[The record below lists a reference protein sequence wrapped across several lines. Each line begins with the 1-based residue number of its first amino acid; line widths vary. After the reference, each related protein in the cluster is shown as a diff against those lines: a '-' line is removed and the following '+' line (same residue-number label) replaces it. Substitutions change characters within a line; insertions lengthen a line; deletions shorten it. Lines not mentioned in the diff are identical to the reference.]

1 MDQLKQEIYHLCSF
15 HPEGIPVLKLPL
27 IYRQTYSKQL
37 NIAQYGFKSLE
48 ALLEVMLDTIT
59 LQFDKNG
66 LTVKAAAPRT
76 RFENFTNV
84 PITIPN
90 PLATTALTQKAS
102 SLPAATPILPPAG
115 DQLPRLRE
123 DLTTM
128 FLGFPDGIELSK
140 IRKSYKT
147 MFHRKLRLS
156 EYGFAGL
163 KDLLLL
169 LGDTV
174 VVERQGE
181 KNIVKTVRSTTAQ
194 PRPAVKELAETN
206 SDQRPYSVERFKV
219 KKMKKVQQD
228 ILDLLKL
235 NPDGIHL
242 KKLAV
247 TYSQRYKVNLTVS
260 TFGFPSLTA
269 FIKSMKDELHLE
281 GELILLGA
289 DHRPENRDPTPPA
302 AAVKQEPPMAAAAV
316 TKQPSPQ
323 PADTPGARVA
333 IQQIKETTPGVEAQ
347 PAVNSPAEST
357 QLKAVT
363 PQKTTTEGPLQVFQ
377 WQPIAASP
385 APSLKSADFP
395 LLLGKL
401 SRSEQKKLK
410 EEAMKKQKSSTP
422 VFKEAYHSQLREMH
436 TSNMQDIEA
445 LQADDMLG
453 GGRRRVS
460 VEEANALAT
469 EFIRAIASDGE
480 HVTIEKVISRICR
493 HLRIPALQRCGIIPQ
508 RDLPAV
514 KELSRTL
521 REINIFIEAFEAV
534 RTVCTLHEIGQCLA
548 GLKNKKH
555 FEELELGPLCK
566 LPLIYKMF
574 KVPSTMKDED
584 IREIETV
591 DILKL
596 QKAYYLHYK
605 TPLPLQQYI
614 SLYDAV
620 AIQQIKETTPGVEAQ
635 PAVNSPAEST
645 QLKAVTPQKTTT
657 EGPLQVFQWQPI
669 AASPAP
675 SLKSADFPLLLGKLS
690 RSEQKKLKEEA
701 MKKQKSS
708 TPVFKEAYHSQ
719 LREMHTSN
727 MQDIEALQADDM
739 LGGGRRRVSVEE
751 ANALA
756 TEFIRAIA
764 SDGEHV
770 TIEKVISRICRHLRI
785 PALQRCGIIPQ
796 RDLPAVKELSRT
808 LREINIFIE
817 AFEAVR
823 TVCTLHEIGQ
833 CLAGLK
839 NKKHF
844 EELELGPLCKLP
856 LIYKMFKVPS
866 TMKDEDIREIE
877 TVDILKS
884 LRAYMREQRAYRSK
898 VDLAE
903 FMQFVMDQYNC
914 DSPYELGIR
923 IQSVALSV
931 STLRKAQTSETVSM
945 DKARVIIEKEI
956 EEEAQS
962 KMRKI
967 KKTLFDPANGPQLF
981 STGGSTELRRKY
993 ASLTAAEVVL
1003 EVFNNAGGVF
1013 SKKMTKHVQDFL
1025 LRVMGDRLAMA
1036 LFQLAICCG
1045 SLEVPQ
1051 DLVAKEKN
1059 HKPAEP
1065 KEQKSSVQPPS
1076 EAEVKQNLQKH
1087 LSNSNGLLN
1096 LPYLSK
1102 IEKKILEHFKFE
1114 DFVNMNQGTF
1124 LEFLVKHSQILQEAG
1139 GAALVLSN
1147 QDSRICGY
1155 RPSQQDIYELIRQ
1168 CGVADQERF
1177 HDIES
1182 ALRSHYKVKD
1192 SRELGY
1198 GSLATLVNIV
1208 QRQNKLHDDNPSNQ
1222 TSLVHYETALLIKD
1236 SRHSLAATN
1245 DAVGLLGDV
1254 SRDTALACLLNTP
1267 LLEDLA
1273 DWSQWELVF
1282 EPQHGDLKDFIERNF
1297 GRKVTRLGDESTAVL
1312 ADLVAL
1318 EVKPG
1323 VLLRVT
1329 THTSAEL
1336 FAEAAMALDPVGT
1349 AGHLVSLVIADG
1361 IANAPLALLAN
1372 LMETSLAAAGGQ
1384 EEFSPIKEEAS
1395 LNISAKFILDCLIK
1409 IPTRL
1414 CKSLLQQVF
1423 LDPFSRVVGQANS
1436 KIVLLQ
1442 VAKTCTRYQNRLH
1455 QMAILQ
1461 GVTEWVK
1468 DFHMKL
1474 SPPKLPVVKSKV
1486 SKPRPQDAVSE
1497 SSRSSVVALS
1507 EDEEFGVESSE
1518 SESEAESDSDAPLP
1532 SSDED
1537 EDEKFLLASESKEPS
1552 SEQGS
1557 ESFDPSSVEGDLAD
1571 VDSGGISE
1579 PKLSDIEGK
1588 EKECRAVIEDIRKSE
1603 FGFGVLLNEE
1613 GKKLMEVHQNRLG
1626 RSLERL
1632 STELYSKDTH
1642 FVLELIQ
1649 NADDNCYPSDGSV
1662 HPSLVFVVERDCV
1675 TILNNECGFE
1685 EKNIRAICDVGRST
1699 KGKHTYGYIGQKGIG
1714 FKSVFKVTDLPEIHS
1729 NGFHICFDKNSGPM
1743 GYILPHWLENERPLE
1758 LDGTELQS
1766 SSWTTK
1772 IILPLRSE
1780 SHQTR
1785 NLFHDVHPS
1794 LLLFLHR
1801 LRSISIV
1808 NQIKENVES
1817 TELALAFKMNDGGNT
1832 LGLKLQP
1839 EKQPVFAFLPLR
1851 SFGFRFI
1858 IQGDFDIPSSRE
1870 DVDRDSPW
1878 NQWLRS
1884 EIASLFLHAM
1894 DTFTEHPDFEGLQGL
1909 CEFLQFIPLPDEI
1922 FDFFKPV
1929 AGQIIQLLKGKACL
1943 PTKEDQDG
1951 NIEFKLPS
1959 QIAVSQ
1965 DVLIQEVI
1973 CPELLHRHLNLSYLN
1988 PAVQS
1993 ALPSSLISALG
2004 VHRLTGSD
2012 IATVTFAMAKEMIED
2027 NGTYNEDS
2035 LKKIAKLLVCNFRSL
2050 EQEYGAVDCMLQ
2062 ALKSIPIIPLADGR
2076 MVSLNGPGVFFPLC
2090 DSQNAQTGLEA
2101 LYKDLNTVNPKLLEC
2116 LDPLSNSQVKELLK
2130 KLDVHDLE
2138 PEKVILEHILP
2149 ILKNGH
2155 WKEKPEDIV
2164 ISYVVFI
2171 KQHSSTRG
2179 LSKLKTFFP
2188 VLTNKGFVCPYE
2200 HKVQFSKEYGN
2211 IDLPSKLP
2219 GVDWVLLHPCYLR
2232 ADADVSGWR
2241 ELFSVLG
2248 VQDLLIFRKEKRS
2261 LTKKE
2266 LATSPWAFDN
2276 EFWQKTTDDIYVIE
2290 DCECEEFHSLV
2301 TADHLSEKKKL
2312 GQREELLSLLDRNWD
2327 TGDRYSQYQS
2337 AQVFDS
2343 QGRKLRDTKSSFALY
2358 LTTLPWVPAYK
2369 MEAANSRPTVEFLC
2383 PNNVFLKSSELY
2395 KLLGDH
2401 VSYVSIQLSPS
2412 EFSGSVGI
2420 KSSISVEE
2428 VITLFKSWCCKNTE
2442 GNPGELEGADFIT
2455 TVDHIYNVYLYLYEN
2470 CKPQQLK
2477 TCFQQMPAVF
2487 VEYERKEEFTS
2498 GRFYFMKEVCWTD
2511 PTRMFQR
2518 YRDLVRQAE
2527 GSVQEPHV
2535 LAPFYKQLNN
2545 MKDLFLK
2552 ALNIEV
2558 IPSMKQYVD
2567 LLELICNKWSLPTS
2581 EILQDVSVIY
2591 AILEMLKDR
2600 KVFPSKDN
2608 CWVTLARH
2616 PLIPDN
2622 KTVERF
2628 FKSYSQVCLL
2638 NLPPADLK
2646 PVSKAKTSSKQGKHT
2661 LKEKVFDED
2670 RRARFLEICGVCS
2683 LSQCIRVEAQTENY
2697 RPCPSVQRLVRKVVP
2712 DIQKFI
2718 YQDFRHIHKELKEN
2732 NIAGLLKSLSF
2743 GQVGK
2748 LYIQYQLTLPD
2759 MEPLF
2764 EKEDV
2769 ICLLKDKQLYIQK
2782 DHIRSRIDICREVV
2796 KLFSKENKD
2805 FGKELE
2811 RFLQGLMSCLD
2822 DEAAL
2827 KRFLHKEDI
2836 SDLPENEEKWEVP
2849 KPLEIEQEQK
2859 GYRIGDQLHRALST
2873 SEEEPKTAA
2882 EDGEKTLACWPPKS
2896 SMNGVSYSPSG
2907 QAADM
2912 VMKMWPPPAQPS
2924 PSTDTK
2930 VYFNTHTHGN
2940 SEGTSD
2946 IKEHCSSQL
2955 NGNRSSGF
2963 TPHHTPVHD
2972 TGVQTPK
2979 LPDPQLQDSPKETG
2993 QNQQLPAENT
3003 EADKPV
3009 PSNASLSNHQPP
3021 AGPAVYS
3028 VFQGSASLPRPPLP
3042 LDCPVWAQRQP
3053 HEALLEDLTIESS
3066 VSGPQAVI
3074 FNEDTQ
3080 DNIAIGEWGERL
3092 VYAFLLD
3099 WKENGIHNR
3108 PREIVWNNRNGESGQ
3123 PCDFKVTFATDDGV
3137 LSEVF
3142 IEVKATVKA
3151 EKSFIHL
3158 SANELHLALK
3168 EKERYHIYRVYNA
3181 GDTRHVRLCRI
3192 KNLAQCLHAKELE
3205 LFLFV

>member
-1 MDQLKQEIYHLCSF
+1 MDQLKEEIYHLCSF
-15 HPEGIPVLKLPL
+15 HTEGIPVLKLPF

-48 ALLEVMLDTIT
+48 DLLEIMLDTVT
-59 LQFDKNG
+59 LQFDKKG
-66 LTVKAAAPRT
+66 LTAKAAAPRT

-102 SLPAATPILPPAG
+102 SLPATTPIPPPAD
-115 DQLPRLRE
+115 DQLPQLRE
-123 DLTTM
+123 ELNIM
-128 FLGFPDGIELSK
+128 FQYFPDGIELSK
-140 IRKSYKT
+140 IRNSYKT
-147 MFHRKLRLS
+147 MFNRKLKLS
-156 EYGFAGL
+156 EYGFASL

-174 VVERQGE
+174 CVERQGE
-181 KNIVKTVRSTTAQ
+181 KNIVKTVRATATP
-194 PRPAVKELAETN
+194 PRPMVKELAETN
-206 SDQRPYSVERFKV
+206 SDQRPYSVEMFKV
-219 KKMKKVQQD
+219 TMEKVQRD
-228 ILDLLKL
+228 VLELLKL

-242 KKLAV
+242 KRLTV
-247 TYSQRYKVNLTVS
+247 TYSQRYKRNLTVS
-260 TFGFPSLTA
+260 TLGFPSLTA
-269 FIKSMKDELHLE
+269 FIESMKDELHLE

-289 DHRPENRDPTPPA
+289 DHRPENRDPTPA
-302 AAVKQEPPMAAAAV
+302 AAVKRKPPMAAAAV
-316 TKQPSPQ
+316 KKQQSPQ
-323 PADTPGARVA
+323 PADSPGARVA
-333 IQQIKETTPGVEAQ
+333 IEQIKETTPGVQAQ
-347 PAVNSPAEST
+347 PAVNSPA
-357 QLKAVT
+357 
-363 PQKTTTEGPLQVFQ
+363 
-377 WQPIAASP
+377 
-385 APSLKSADFP
+385 DFP
-395 LLLGKL
+395 VLGGKL
-401 SRSEQKKLK
+401 SRSEQKELK
-410 EEAMKKQKSSTP
+410 EEAMKKQKSSSP
-422 VFKEAYHSQLREMH
+422 VFKEAYHSQMREMH
-436 TSNMQDIEA
+436 MSNMQAVEA

-453 GGRRRVS
+453 GDRRRVN

-480 HVTIEKVISRICR
+480 HVTIVKVISRICR
-493 HLRIPALQRCGIIPQ
+493 HLRIPALKRYGIIPQ

-521 REINIFIEAFEAV
+521 REVNIFIEAFEAV

-574 KVPSTMKDED
+574 KVPST
-584 IREIETV
+584 
-591 DILKL
+591 L
-596 QKAYYLHYK
+596 
-605 TPLPLQQYI
+605 
-614 SLYDAV
+614 
-620 AIQQIKETTPGVEAQ
+620 
-635 PAVNSPAEST
+635 
-645 QLKAVTPQKTTT
+645 
-657 EGPLQVFQWQPI
+657 
-669 AASPAP
+669 
-675 SLKSADFPLLLGKLS
+675 
-690 RSEQKKLKEEA
+690 
-701 MKKQKSS
+701 
-708 TPVFKEAYHSQ
+708 
-719 LREMHTSN
+719 
-727 MQDIEALQADDM
+727 
-739 LGGGRRRVSVEE
+739 
-751 ANALA
+751 
-756 TEFIRAIA
+756 
-764 SDGEHV
+764 
-770 TIEKVISRICRHLRI
+770 
-785 PALQRCGIIPQ
+785 
-796 RDLPAVKELSRT
+796 
-808 LREINIFIE
+808 
-817 AFEAVR
+817 
-823 TVCTLHEIGQ
+823 
-833 CLAGLK
+833 
-839 NKKHF
+839 
-844 EELELGPLCKLP
+844 
-856 LIYKMFKVPS
+856 
-866 TMKDEDIREIE
+866 KDEDIREIE

-884 LRAYMREQRAYRSK
+884 LCAYMREHRAYRSK

-903 FMQFVMDQYNC
+903 FMQFMVDQYNC

-923 IQSVALSV
+923 IHSIALLV
-931 STLRKAQTSETVSM
+931 STLRKAQNSEHASM
-945 DKARVIIEKEI
+945 GKARMIIEKEI

-967 KKTLFDPANGPQLF
+967 KKALLDPANGPQLF
-981 STGGSTELRRKY
+981 STRGSIELRKKY

-1003 EVFNNAGGVF
+1003 EVFNNAEGVF
-1013 SKKMTKHVQDFL
+1013 NKKMTKHVQDFL
-1025 LRVMGDRLAMA
+1025 LRVVGDRLAMA

-1065 KEQKSSVQPPS
+1065 KEQKSNVQPPS
-1076 EAEVKQNLQKH
+1076 EAELKQNLQKH
-1087 LSNSNGLLN
+1087 LSNCNGLLN
-1096 LPYLSK
+1096 LPYLAK
-1102 IEKKILEHFKFE
+1102 IERRILEHFKFE
-1114 DFVNMNQGTF
+1114 EFVNMNQGTF
-1124 LEFLVKHSQILQEAG
+1124 LEFLVKHSQVLQEAG
-1139 GAALVLSN
+1139 GAALVLSS

-1222 TSLVHYETALLIKD
+1222 TSLVYYETALLIKD
-1236 SRHSLAATN
+1236 ARHSLAETN
-1245 DAVGLLGDV
+1245 DAVGLLGDI

-1282 EPQHGDLKDFIERNF
+1282 HPQHGDLKDFIERNF
-1297 GRKVTRLGDESTAVL
+1297 GRKVTRLGDKSTAVL
-1312 ADLVAL
+1312 ADLVAV

-1329 THTSAEL
+1329 THTSVEL

-1361 IANAPLALLAN
+1361 IANAPIALLAN
-1372 LMETSLAAAGGQ
+1372 HMETSLAAAGGQ
-1384 EEFSPIKEEAS
+1384 EEFSLINEEAAS
-1395 LNISAKFILDCLIK
+1395 LNISAKFILDCLIR

-1442 VAKTCTRYQNRLH
+1442 VAKSCTQYQNRLH

-1507 EDEEFGVESSE
+1507 EDEEFDLESLE
-1518 SESEAESDSDAPLP
+1518 SESESDSDAPLP

-1537 EDEKFLLASESKEPS
+1537 EDEDEKFLLASESI
-1552 SEQGS
+1552 EQES
-1557 ESFDPSSVEGDLAD
+1557 ESLDPSSIEGDLAD
-1571 VDSGGISE
+1571 VDSGGVSE
-1579 PKLSDIEGK
+1579 PKLSDIKGK

-1603 FGFGVLLNEE
+1603 FGCGVLLNEE

-1714 FKSVFKVTDLPEIHS
+1714 FKSVFKVTDIPEIHS

-1808 NQIKENVES
+1808 NQIDNRFLSITRKDLSNNVLEVHHTDGVERWLVVKRSLSTKKIKENVEC
-1817 TELALAFKMNDGGNT
+1817 TELALAFKINERGNT
-1832 LGLKLQP
+1832 LGFKLQP

-1884 EIASLFLHAM
+1884 EIAQLFLHAM

-1965 DVLIQEVI
+1965 DVLMQEVI

-1988 PAVQS
+1988 PVVQS

-2012 IATVTFAMAKEMIED
+2012 ITTVTSAMAKEMIED
-2027 NGTYNEDS
+2027 DGTYNDDS

-2050 EQEYGAVDCMLQ
+2050 EQEYGAVDSMLQ
-2062 ALKSIPIIPLADGR
+2062 VLKSIRIIPLADGR
-2076 MVSLNGPGVFFPLC
+2076 MVSLNSLGVFFPLC

-2101 LYKDLNTVNPKLLEC
+2101 IYKDLNTVNPKLLEC

-2149 ILKNGH
+2149 ILKNGY

-2179 LSKLKTFFP
+2179 LAKLKTFFP

-2266 LATSPWAFDN
+2266 LASSPWAFDN
-2276 EFWQKTTDDIYVIE
+2276 EFWQKTTDDVYVIE
-2290 DCECEEFHSLV
+2290 DCECEEFHSLI
-2301 TADHLSEKKKL
+2301 TADHLSEKEKL
-2312 GQREELLSLLDRNWD
+2312 GQREELLSLLDRNWE

-2369 MEAANSRPTVEFLC
+2369 MEAANSRCAVEFLC
-2383 PNNVFLKSSELY
+2383 PNNVYLKSSELY

-2401 VSYVSIQLSPS
+2401 VSYVSIQLNPS

-2428 VITLFKSWCCKNTE
+2428 VITLFKSWSSKNTE
-2442 GNPGELEGADFIT
+2442 GNPGELEGADFVT

-2477 TCFQQMPAVF
+2477 TFFQQTPAVF

-2535 LAPFYKQLNN
+2535 LAPFYKQLND

-2552 ALNIEV
+2552 TLNIEV

-2567 LLELICNKWSLPTS
+2567 LLELVCSKWSLPTS
-2581 EILQDVSVIY
+2581 ELLQDVSVIY
-2591 AILEMLKDR
+2591 AILAEKCTIPDEHEIEVQLDHSYCKSLKEMLKDR
-2600 KVFPSKDN
+2600 KVFPSKGN
-2608 CWVTLARH
+2608 CWVSLAQQ

-2638 NLPPADLK
+2638 NLPAADLK
-2646 PVSKAKTSSKQGKHT
+2646 PISKAKTSSKQGKHI
-2661 LKEKVFDED
+2661 LKEKVFNED
-2670 RRARFLEICGVCS
+2670 RRALFLEICGVRS
-2683 LSQCIRVEAQTENY
+2683 LSQCISVEAQTENY
-2697 RPCPSVQRLVRKVVP
+2697 RPCPSVQLLVHKVVP

-2718 YQDFRHIHKELKEN
+2718 YQDFSHIHKELQEN

-2743 GQVGK
+2743 VQVGK

-2759 MEPLF
+2759 MDPLF

-2769 ICLLKDKQLYIQK
+2769 ICLLKDRQLYIQK
-2782 DHIRSRIDICREVV
+2782 DHIKSRIDICREVV
-2796 KLFSKENKD
+2796 KIFSKENKD

-2836 SDLPENEEKWEVP
+2836 CDLPENEEKWEVP
-2849 KPLEIEQEQK
+2849 KPLEIEQEPK
-2859 GYRIGDQLHRALST
+2859 GHRFGEQLHRAVST
-2873 SEEEPKTAA
+2873 SEEEPKAAA
-2882 EDGEKTLACWPPKS
+2882 EDGEKTLVCWPPKS
-2896 SMNGVSYSPSG
+2896 SMSGVSHSPSG

-2924 PSTDTK
+2924 PSADAK
-2930 VYFNTHTHGN
+2930 VYFNTHGN

-2946 IKEHCSSQL
+2946 IKEHCSPQFNSSQ
-2955 NGNRSSGF
+2955 SSGF
-2963 TPHHTPVHD
+2963 PPHHTPAHD
-2972 TGVQTPK
+2972 TGVQAPA
-2979 LPDPQLQDSPKETG
+2979 LPDPQLQNSPKETG
-2993 QNQQLPAENT
+2993 QNQQLPPKNT

-3028 VFQGSASLPRPPLP
+3028 VFQGSASLQRPPLP

-3066 VSGPQAVI
+3066 VSGPQAVV
-3074 FNEDTQ
+3074 FTEDTQ
-3080 DNIAIGEWGERL
+3080 DNTAIGEWGEHL

-3151 EKSFIHL
+3151 EKCFIHL

-3168 EKERYHIYRVYNA
+3168 EKERYHLYRVYNA

>member
-1 MDQLKQEIYHLCSF
+1 MDQLKQDIYHLCSF
-15 HPEGIPVLKLPL
+15 HTEGIPVLKLPL

-76 RFENFTNV
+76 RFENFTKG
-84 PITIPN
+84 PIAIPY
-90 PLATTALTQKAS
+90 PLATTALTQKS
-102 SLPAATPILPPAG
+102 SRYSIELLREWILELCLRHPEGVSNKQIRSAYAQKHQTHLAVNNYGFRNLKSLLESMETFEVNGSVVKVKTGGAMADSFRGAEESVSDCTARKAVVSQTKLTSFPG

-123 DLTTM
+123 ELTVL
-128 FLGFPDGIELSK
+128 FLCFPDGIELSK

-147 MFHRKLRLS
+147 MFHRKLTLS
-156 EYGFAGL
+156 EYGFACL

-174 VVERQGE
+174 CVERQGE
-181 KNIVKTVRSTTAQ
+181 KNIVKTVRSTATL
-194 PRPAVKELAETN
+194 PRPAVTCPAVKELAETK
-206 SDQRPYSVERFKV
+206 SDQRPSSVKQFKV
-219 KKMKKVQQD
+219 KKMEAVHRD
-228 ILDLLKL
+228 VLDLLKL

-247 TYSQRYKVNLTVS
+247 TYSQRYKRNLTVS
-260 TFGFPSLTA
+260 TLGFPSLTA
-269 FIKSMKDELHLE
+269 FIESMKDELHLE

-289 DHRPENRDPTPPA
+289 DHRPKNRDPTPA
-302 AAVKQEPPMAAAAV
+302 AAVKPKPPMAAAAV

-323 PADTPGARVA
+323 PADTSGARVA
-333 IQQIKETTPGVEAQ
+333 IQQIQETTPGVQAQ

-357 QLKAVT
+357 QLEAIT
-363 PQKTTTEGPLQVFQ
+363 PPKTTTEGPSQVFQ
-377 WQPIAASP
+377 WQPVAASP
-385 APSLKSADFP
+385 PPSLKSADFP
-395 LLLGKL
+395 ELGGKI
-401 SRSEQKKLK
+401 SKSEQKKLK

-422 VFKEAYHSQLREMH
+422 VFKDAYHSQMREMH

-445 LQADDMLG
+445 LQAGDMMG

-469 EFIRAIASDGE
+469 EFIRAIASEGE

-493 HLRIPALQRCGIIPQ
+493 HLRTPALQRCGIIPQ
-508 RDLPAV
+508 RDLPAI

-534 RTVCTLHEIGQCLA
+534 RTVCTLHEIGECLA
-548 GLKNKKH
+548 GLKNKKR

-574 KVPSTMKDED
+574 KVPSTIKDED
-584 IREIETV
+584 I
-591 DILKL
+591 
-596 QKAYYLHYK
+596 H
-605 TPLPLQQYI
+605 
-614 SLYDAV
+614 
-620 AIQQIKETTPGVEAQ
+620 
-635 PAVNSPAEST
+635 
-645 QLKAVTPQKTTT
+645 
-657 EGPLQVFQWQPI
+657 
-669 AASPAP
+669 
-675 SLKSADFPLLLGKLS
+675 
-690 RSEQKKLKEEA
+690 
-701 MKKQKSS
+701 
-708 TPVFKEAYHSQ
+708 
-719 LREMHTSN
+719 
-727 MQDIEALQADDM
+727 
-739 LGGGRRRVSVEE
+739 
-751 ANALA
+751 
-756 TEFIRAIA
+756 
-764 SDGEHV
+764 
-770 TIEKVISRICRHLRI
+770 
-785 PALQRCGIIPQ
+785 
-796 RDLPAVKELSRT
+796 
-808 LREINIFIE
+808 
-817 AFEAVR
+817 
-823 TVCTLHEIGQ
+823 
-833 CLAGLK
+833 
-839 NKKHF
+839 
-844 EELELGPLCKLP
+844 
-856 LIYKMFKVPS
+856 
-866 TMKDEDIREIE
+866 EIE

-884 LRAYMREQRAYRSK
+884 LRAYMREQRTYRSK

-903 FMQFVMDQYNC
+903 FMQFVVDQYKC

-931 STLRKAQTSETVSM
+931 STLRKAQNSEHTSM
-945 DKARVIIEKEI
+945 DKARAIIEKEI

-967 KKTLFDPANGPQLF
+967 KKSLFDPANGPQLF
-981 STGGSTELRRKY
+981 STGGSIELRRKY

-1013 SKKMTKHVQDFL
+1013 NKKMTKHVQDFL

-1059 HKPAEP
+1059 YKPAEP
-1065 KEQKSSVQPPS
+1065 KEQKNNVQPPS
-1076 EAEVKQNLQKH
+1076 EAEVKQNLHKH
-1087 LSNSNGLLN
+1087 LSNCNGLLN
-1096 LPYLSK
+1096 LSYLSK

-1114 DFVNMNQGTF
+1114 EFVNMDQGTF
-1124 LEFLVKHSQILQEAG
+1124 LEFLVKHSQILQEVG

-1147 QDSRICGY
+1147 QDSRICSY
-1155 RPSQQDIYELIRQ
+1155 RPSQQDIYDLIRQ

-1182 ALRSHYKVKD
+1182 ALCSHYKVKD

-1208 QRQNKLHDDNPSNQ
+1208 QRQNKLHDGSPSNQ
-1222 TSLVHYETALLIKD
+1222 TSLVRYEAALLIKD
-1236 SRHSLAATN
+1236 SRHGLSAAN

-1282 EPQHGDLKDFIERNF
+1282 EPQYGDLKDFIERNF

-1312 ADLVAL
+1312 ADLLAL

-1329 THTSAEL
+1329 SHTSAEL

-1372 LMETSLAAAGGQ
+1372 HMETSLAAAGGQ
-1384 EEFSPIKEEAS
+1384 EEFSAIKEEAAS
-1395 LNISAKFILDCLIK
+1395 LNISAKFILDCLVR

-1474 SPPKLPVVKSKV
+1474 SPPKLPVVKSKD
-1486 SKPRPQDAVSE
+1486 SKTRPQDAVSE

-1518 SESEAESDSDAPLP
+1518 SESEAESDSDAPLA

-1537 EDEKFLLASESKEPS
+1537 EDEKFSLASESKEPS
-1552 SEQGS
+1552 GEQGS
-1557 ESFDPSSVEGDLAD
+1557 ESLDTSSVEGDLAN

-1579 PKLSDIEGK
+1579 SKLADIERK
-1588 EKECRAVIEDIRKSE
+1588 EKECRTVIEDIRKSE

-1699 KGKHTYGYIGQKGIG
+1699 KGKHIYGYIGQKGIG
-1714 FKSVFKVTDLPEIHS
+1714 FKSVFKVTDFPEIHS

-1743 GYILPHWLENERPLE
+1743 GYILPHWLEKERTLE
-1758 LDGTELQS
+1758 LDSTELQS

-1817 TELALAFKMNDGGNT
+1817 TELALAFKINNGENP

-1951 NIEFKLPS
+1951 DIEFKLPS

-2012 IATVTFAMAKEMIED
+2012 ITTVTFAMAKEMIED
-2027 NGTYNEDS
+2027 NGTYHEDS

-2090 DSQNAQTGLEA
+2090 DSQNAQTGEGLEA
-2101 LYKDLNTVNPKLLEC
+2101 IYKDINTVNPKLLEC

-2138 PEKVILEHILP
+2138 PEKVILEHIVP
-2149 ILKNGH
+2149 ILKNGY

-2171 KQHSSTRG
+2171 KQHSNTQG
-2179 LSKLKTFFP
+2179 LSKLKAFFP

-2200 HKVQFSKEYGN
+2200 RKVQFSKEYGN

-2266 LATSPWAFDN
+2266 LASSPWALDN
-2276 EFWQKTTDDIYVIE
+2276 EFWQKTTDDVYVIE

-2301 TADHLSEKKKL
+2301 AADHLSEKEKL

-2343 QGRKLRDTKSSFALY
+2343 QGRKLRDTKSSFAVY

-2412 EFSGSVGI
+2412 EFSGSIGI

-2428 VITLFKSWCCKNTE
+2428 VITLFKSWCCKHTE
-2442 GNPGELEGADFIT
+2442 GNPGEFEGANFIT

-2477 TCFQQMPAVF
+2477 TLFQQTPAVF

-2535 LAPFYKQLNN
+2535 LAPFYKQLND

-2567 LLELICNKWSLPTS
+2567 LLELVCNEWSLPTS
-2581 EILQDVSVIY
+2581 ELLQDVSVIY
-2591 AILEMLKDR
+2591 AILAEKCTIPGEHETEVQLDHNYCKSLKEMLKDR

-2608 CWVTLARH
+2608 CWVTLARQ

-2638 NLPPADLK
+2638 NLPAAELK
-2646 PVSKAKTSSKQGKHT
+2646 PIFKAKTSSKQGKHIQ
-2661 LKEKVFDED
+2661 KEKVFDED
-2670 RRARFLEICGVCS
+2670 LRALFLEICGVRN
-2683 LSQCIRVEAQTENY
+2683 LSQCISIEAQTENY

-2759 MEPLF
+2759 MDPLY

-2782 DHIRSRIDICREVV
+2782 DHIRSHIDICREVV
-2796 KLFSKENKD
+2796 KLFSMEDKD

-2849 KPLEIEQEQK
+2849 KPLEIEQETK

-2873 SEEEPKTAA
+2873 NEEKPKEAA

-2896 SMNGVSYSPSG
+2896 SMNGAAYSPSG
-2907 QAADM
+2907 QAADK

-2930 VYFNTHTHGN
+2930 VYYDTHGN

-2946 IKEHCSSQL
+2946 IKEHCSSQFS
-2955 NGNRSSGF
+2955 GNRSSGF
-2963 TPHHTPVHD
+2963 TPHHTPVND
-2972 TGVQTPK
+2972 TGVQVSK
-2979 LPDPQLQDSPKETG
+2979 LPDPQLQESSQETG

-3003 EADKPV
+3003 EEDQRV

-3021 AGPAVYS
+3021 VGQAVYS
-3028 VFQGSASLPRPPLP
+3028 VFQGSASLQRPPLP

-3053 HEALLEDLTIESS
+3053 HEALLEDLTIKSS
-3066 VSGPQAVI
+3066 VSGPQAVV
-3074 FNEDTQ
+3074 FTEDTQ
-3080 DNIAIGEWGERL
+3080 DNTAIGEWGERL

-3137 LSEVF
+3137 LSEVY
-3142 IEVKATVKA
+3142 IEVKATVKV
-3151 EKSFIHL
+3151 ERSFIHL

-3181 GDTRHVRLCRI
+3181 GDTQHVRLCRI

>member
-323 PADTPGARVA
+323 PADTPGARVP
-333 IQQIKETTPGVEAQ
+333 Q
-347 PAVNSPAEST
+347 
-357 QLKAVT
+357 
-363 PQKTTTEGPLQVFQ
+363 QKTPAAPRSSILSSIVSLSPSPPTTKLTEEQLLQNVTELVKIY
-377 WQPIAASP
+377 PAASV
-385 APSLKSADFP
+385 SLA
-395 LLLGKL
+395 
-401 SRSEQKKLK
+401 Q
-410 EEAMKKQKSSTP
+410 
-422 VFKEAYHSQLREMH
+422 
-436 TSNMQDIEA
+436 
-445 LQADDMLG
+445 
-453 GGRRRVS
+453 
-460 VEEANALAT
+460 
-469 EFIRAIASDGE
+469 
-480 HVTIEKVISRICR
+480 
-493 HLRIPALQRCGIIPQ
+493 
-508 RDLPAV
+508 
-514 KELSRTL
+514 
-521 REINIFIEAFEAV
+521 
-534 RTVCTLHEIGQCLA
+534 
-548 GLKNKKH
+548 
-555 FEELELGPLCK
+555 
-566 LPLIYKMF
+566 
-574 KVPSTMKDED
+574 
-584 IREIETV
+584 
-591 DILKL
+591 L

-914 DSPYELGIR
+914 NSPYELGIR

-945 DKARVIIEKEI
+945 DKARAIIEKEI

-1395 LNISAKFILDCLIK
+1395 LNISAKFILDCLIR

-1455 QMAILQ
+1455 QLAILQ

-1808 NQIKENVES
+1808 NQIDNRFLSITRKDLSNNVLEVHHTDGVERWLVVKRSLSTKKIKENVES

-2050 EQEYGAVDCMLQ
+2050 EQDYGAVDCMLQ
-2062 ALKSIPIIPLADGR
+2062 VLKSIPIIPLADGR

-2090 DSQNAQTGLEA
+2090 DSQNAQTDEGLEA

-2232 ADADVSGWR
+2232 ADADLSGWR

-2591 AILEMLKDR
+2591 AILAEKCTIPDEHETEVQLNQNYCKSLKEMLKDR

>member
-1 MDQLKQEIYHLCSF
+1 MSGGDLK
-15 HPEGIPVLKLPL
+15 PVL
-27 IYRQTYSKQL
+27 
-37 NIAQYGFKSLE
+37 
-48 ALLEVMLDTIT
+48 
-59 LQFDKNG
+59 
-66 LTVKAAAPRT
+66 
-76 RFENFTNV
+76 
-84 PITIPN
+84 TIPSWDRVPWLELN
-90 PLATTALTQKAS
+90 RAIELKLEDRPSPRILATHFQYPMMPKSWFNSKAKMLYVMRNPKDVFTSSYHYYKMATYLVDPGTCDEFLMKFLNGKVIFGSWFDHVKGWLNAKEKDSILYLTYEEMIMA
-102 SLPAATPILPPAG
+102 I
-115 DQLPRLRE
+115 
-123 DLTTM
+123 
-128 FLGFPDGIELSK
+128 
-140 IRKSYKT
+140 
-147 MFHRKLRLS
+147 
-156 EYGFAGL
+156 
-163 KDLLLL
+163 
-169 LGDTV
+169 
-174 VVERQGE
+174 
-181 KNIVKTVRSTTAQ
+181 
-194 PRPAVKELAETN
+194 
-206 SDQRPYSVERFKV
+206 
-219 KKMKKVQQD
+219 
-228 ILDLLKL
+228 
-235 NPDGIHL
+235 
-242 KKLAV
+242 
-247 TYSQRYKVNLTVS
+247 
-260 TFGFPSLTA
+260 
-269 FIKSMKDELHLE
+269 
-281 GELILLGA
+281 
-289 DHRPENRDPTPPA
+289 TPP
-302 AAVKQEPPMAAAAV
+302 
-316 TKQPSPQ
+316 
-323 PADTPGARVA
+323 
-333 IQQIKETTPGVEAQ
+333 
-347 PAVNSPAEST
+347 
-357 QLKAVT
+357 
-363 PQKTTTEGPLQVFQ
+363 KTTTEGPSQVFQ
-377 WQPIAASP
+377 WQPVAASP
-385 APSLKSADFP
+385 PPSLKSADFP
-395 LLLGKL
+395 VLGGKL
-401 SRSEQKKLK
+401 SKSEQKKLK

-422 VFKEAYHSQLREMH
+422 VFKEAYHSQMREMH

-445 LQADDMLG
+445 LQAGDMLG

-460 VEEANALAT
+460 VEEANSLAT
-469 EFIRAIASDGE
+469 EFIRAIASEGE

-493 HLRIPALQRCGIIPQ
+493 HLRTPALQHCGIIPQ
-508 RDLPAV
+508 RDLPAI

-521 REINIFIEAFEAV
+521 REINIFIE
-534 RTVCTLHEIGQCLA
+534 
-548 GLKNKKH
+548 
-555 FEELELGPLCK
+555 
-566 LPLIYKMF
+566 
-574 KVPSTMKDED
+574 
-584 IREIETV
+584 
-591 DILKL
+591 
-596 QKAYYLHYK
+596 
-605 TPLPLQQYI
+605 
-614 SLYDAV
+614 
-620 AIQQIKETTPGVEAQ
+620 
-635 PAVNSPAEST
+635 
-645 QLKAVTPQKTTT
+645 
-657 EGPLQVFQWQPI
+657 
-669 AASPAP
+669 
-675 SLKSADFPLLLGKLS
+675 
-690 RSEQKKLKEEA
+690 
-701 MKKQKSS
+701 
-708 TPVFKEAYHSQ
+708 
-719 LREMHTSN
+719 
-727 MQDIEALQADDM
+727 
-739 LGGGRRRVSVEE
+739 
-751 ANALA
+751 
-756 TEFIRAIA
+756 
-764 SDGEHV
+764 
-770 TIEKVISRICRHLRI
+770 
-785 PALQRCGIIPQ
+785 
-796 RDLPAVKELSRT
+796 
-808 LREINIFIE
+808 
-817 AFEAVR
+817 
-823 TVCTLHEIGQ
+823 
-833 CLAGLK
+833 
-839 NKKHF
+839 
-844 EELELGPLCKLP
+844 
-856 LIYKMFKVPS
+856 
-866 TMKDEDIREIE
+866 
-877 TVDILKS
+877 S

-903 FMQFVMDQYNC
+903 FMQFVVDQYNC

-931 STLRKAQTSETVSM
+931 STLRKAQNSEHTSM
-945 DKARVIIEKEI
+945 DKARAIIEKEI

-967 KKTLFDPANGPQLF
+967 KKSLFDPTNGPQLF
-981 STGGSTELRRKY
+981 STGGSIELRRKY

-1013 SKKMTKHVQDFL
+1013 NKKMTKHVQDFL

-1051 DLVAKEKN
+1051 DLVAKEKIN
-1059 HKPAEP
+1059 KPAEP
-1065 KEQKSSVQPPS
+1065 KEQKNNVQPPS

-1087 LSNSNGLLN
+1087 LSNCNGILN
-1096 LPYLSK
+1096 LSYLSK

-1114 DFVNMNQGTF
+1114 EFVNMDQGTF
-1124 LEFLVKHSQILQEAG
+1124 LEFLVKHSQILQEVG

-1147 QDSRICGY
+1147 QDSRICSY
-1155 RPSQQDIYELIRQ
+1155 RPSQQDIYDLIRQ

-1208 QRQNKLHDDNPSNQ
+1208 QRQNKLHDGSPSNQ
-1222 TSLVHYETALLIKD
+1222 TSLVCYEAALLIKD
-1236 SRHSLAATN
+1236 SRHGLSAAN

-1282 EPQHGDLKDFIERNF
+1282 EPQYGDLKDFIERNF
-1297 GRKVTRLGDESTAVL
+1297 GRKVTRLGDESMAVL
-1312 ADLVAL
+1312 ADLLAL

-1349 AGHLVSLVIADG
+1349 AGHLVSLVVADG

-1372 LMETSLAAAGGQ
+1372 HMETSLAAAGGQ
-1384 EEFSPIKEEAS
+1384 EEFSAIKEEAAS
-1395 LNISAKFILDCLIK
+1395 LNISAKFILDCLVR

-1414 CKSLLQQVF
+1414 CKSLLQ
-1423 LDPFSRVVGQANS
+1423 
-1436 KIVLLQ
+1436 Q

-1486 SKPRPQDAVSE
+1486 SKTRPQDAVSE

-1507 EDEEFGVESSE
+1507 EDEEFDVESSE
-1518 SESEAESDSDAPLP
+1518 SESEAESDSDAPLA
-1532 SSDED
+1532 SSGLV
-1537 EDEKFLLASESKEPS
+1537 KN
-1552 SEQGS
+1552 G
-1557 ESFDPSSVEGDLAD
+1557 VN
-1571 VDSGGISE
+1571 I
-1579 PKLSDIEGK
+1579 
-1588 EKECRAVIEDIRKSE
+1588 VIYLRKSE

-1685 EKNIRAICDVGRST
+1685 ERNIRAICDVGRST

-1714 FKSVFKVTDLPEIHS
+1714 FKSVFKVTDFPEIHS

-1743 GYILPHWLENERPLE
+1743 GYILPHWLEKERPLE
-1758 LDGTELQS
+1758 LDSTELQS

-1808 NQIKENVES
+1808 NQIKENVEF
-1817 TELALAFKMNDGGNT
+1817 TELALAFKINNGENP

-1884 EIASLFLHAM
+1884 EVASLFLHAM

-1951 NIEFKLPS
+1951 DIEFKLPS

-2012 IATVTFAMAKEMIED
+2012 ITTVTFAMAKEMIED
-2027 NGTYNEDS
+2027 NGTYHEDS

-2090 DSQNAQTGLEA
+2090 DSQNAQTGEGLEA
-2101 LYKDLNTVNPKLLEC
+2101 IYKDINTVNPKLLEC

-2138 PEKVILEHILP
+2138 PEKVILEHIVP
-2149 ILKNGH
+2149 ILKKGY

-2171 KQHSSTRG
+2171 KQHSNTQG
-2179 LSKLKTFFP
+2179 LSKLKAFFP

-2200 HKVQFSKEYGN
+2200 RKVQFSKEYGN

-2232 ADADVSGWR
+2232 ADADLSGWR

-2266 LATSPWAFDN
+2266 LASSPWALDN
-2276 EFWQKTTDDIYVIE
+2276 EFWQKTTDDVYVIE

-2301 TADHLSEKKKL
+2301 TADHLSEKEKIR
-2312 GQREELLSLLDRNWD
+2312 QREELLSLLDRNWD
-2327 TGDRYSQYQS
+2327 TGGLSDNSHLN
-2337 AQVFDS
+2337 QV
-2343 QGRKLRDTKSSFALY
+2343 A
-2358 LTTLPWVPAYK
+2358 P
-2369 MEAANSRPTVEFLC
+2369 
-2383 PNNVFLKSSELY
+2383 
-2395 KLLGDH
+2395 
-2401 VSYVSIQLSPS
+2401 LSKY
-2412 EFSGSVGI
+2412 FKGI
-2420 KSSISVEE
+2420 KSSISVED

-2442 GNPGELEGADFIT
+2442 GNPGEFEGANFIT

-2477 TCFQQMPAVF
+2477 TLFQQTPAVF
-2487 VEYERKEEFTS
+2487 VEYE
-2498 GRFYFMKEVCWTD
+2498 
-2511 PTRMFQR
+2511 
-2518 YRDLVRQAE
+2518 
-2527 GSVQEPHV
+2527 
-2535 LAPFYKQLNN
+2535 
-2545 MKDLFLK
+2545 
-2552 ALNIEV
+2552 
-2558 IPSMKQYVD
+2558 
-2567 LLELICNKWSLPTS
+2567 
-2581 EILQDVSVIY
+2581 
-2591 AILEMLKDR
+2591 
-2600 KVFPSKDN
+2600 
-2608 CWVTLARH
+2608 
-2616 PLIPDN
+2616 
-2622 KTVERF
+2622 
-2628 FKSYSQVCLL
+2628 SQVCLL
-2638 NLPPADLK
+2638 NLPAAELK
-2646 PVSKAKTSSKQGKHT
+2646 PIFKAKTSSKQGKHIQ
-2661 LKEKVFDED
+2661 KEKVFDED
-2670 RRARFLEICGVCS
+2670 LRALFLEICGVRN
-2683 LSQCIRVEAQTENY
+2683 LSQCISVEAQTENY

-2718 YQDFRHIHKELKEN
+2718 YQDFRHIHNELKEN

-2759 MEPLF
+2759 MDPLY

-2782 DHIRSRIDICREVV
+2782 DHIRSHIDICREVV
-2796 KLFSKENKD
+2796 KLFSMEDKD

-2849 KPLEIEQEQK
+2849 KPLEIEQETK
-2859 GYRIGDQLHRALST
+2859 GHRIGDQLHRALST
-2873 SEEEPKTAA
+2873 NEEKPKEAA

-2896 SMNGVSYSPSG
+2896 SMNGVAYSPSG
-2907 QAADM
+2907 QAADT

-2924 PSTDTK
+2924 PLTDTK
-2930 VYFNTHTHGN
+2930 VYFNTHGN
-2940 SEGTSD
+2940 SEV
-2946 IKEHCSSQL
+2946 
-2955 NGNRSSGF
+2955 N
-2963 TPHHTPVHD
+2963 D
-2972 TGVQTPK
+2972 TGVQASK
-2979 LPDPQLQDSPKETG
+2979 LPDPQLQDSSQETG

-3003 EADKPV
+3003 EADQRV

-3021 AGPAVYS
+3021 VGPAVYS
-3028 VFQGSASLPRPPLP
+3028 VFQGSDSLQRPPLP

-3053 HEALLEDLTIESS
+3053 HEALLEDLTIKSS
-3066 VSGPQAVI
+3066 VSGPQAVV
-3074 FNEDTQ
+3074 FTEDTQ
-3080 DNIAIGEWGERL
+3080 DSTAIGEWGERL

-3137 LSEVF
+3137 LSEVY
-3142 IEVKATVKA
+3142 IEVKATVKV
-3151 EKSFIHL
+3151 ERSFIHL

>member
-115 DQLPRLRE
+115 YSIELLREWILELCRRHPEGVSNKQIRSAYAQKHQTHLAVNSYGFRNLKSMLESMDTFEVNGSVVKVKTAGAESDSFRGAQESVSNCTARKAIVSQTKLNSFPGDQLPRLRE

-219 KKMKKVQQD
+219 PQQ
-228 ILDLLKL
+228 K
-235 NPDGIHL
+235 
-242 KKLAV
+242 
-247 TYSQRYKVNLTVS
+247 T
-260 TFGFPSLTA
+260 
-269 FIKSMKDELHLE
+269 
-281 GELILLGA
+281 
-289 DHRPENRDPTPPA
+289 PA
-302 AAVKQEPPMAAAAV
+302 APRSSILSSIVSLS
-316 TKQPSPQ
+316 PSP
-323 PADTPGARVA
+323 P
-333 IQQIKETTPGVEAQ
+333 TTKLTE
-347 PAVNSPAEST
+347 E
-357 QLKAVT
+357 QLLQNVT
-363 PQKTTTEGPLQVFQ
+363 ELVKIYP
-377 WQPIAASP
+377 AASV
-385 APSLKSADFP
+385 SLA
-395 LLLGKL
+395 
-401 SRSEQKKLK
+401 Q
-410 EEAMKKQKSSTP
+410 
-422 VFKEAYHSQLREMH
+422 
-436 TSNMQDIEA
+436 
-445 LQADDMLG
+445 
-453 GGRRRVS
+453 
-460 VEEANALAT
+460 
-469 EFIRAIASDGE
+469 
-480 HVTIEKVISRICR
+480 
-493 HLRIPALQRCGIIPQ
+493 
-508 RDLPAV
+508 
-514 KELSRTL
+514 
-521 REINIFIEAFEAV
+521 
-534 RTVCTLHEIGQCLA
+534 
-548 GLKNKKH
+548 
-555 FEELELGPLCK
+555 
-566 LPLIYKMF
+566 
-574 KVPSTMKDED
+574 
-584 IREIETV
+584 
-591 DILKL
+591 L

-914 DSPYELGIR
+914 NSPYELGIR

-945 DKARVIIEKEI
+945 DKARAIIEKEI

-1395 LNISAKFILDCLIK
+1395 LNISAKFILDCLIR

-1455 QMAILQ
+1455 QLAILQ

-1808 NQIKENVES
+1808 NQIDNRFLSITRKDLSNNVLEVHHTDGVERWLVVKRSLSTKKIKENVES

-2050 EQEYGAVDCMLQ
+2050 EQDYGAVDCMLQ
-2062 ALKSIPIIPLADGR
+2062 VLKSIPIIPLADGR

-2090 DSQNAQTGLEA
+2090 DSQNAQTDEGLEA

-2232 ADADVSGWR
+2232 ADADLSGWR

-2591 AILEMLKDR
+2591 AILAEKCTIPDEHETEVQLNQNYCKSLKEMLKDR